1 MESKQQF
8 QPAHRDV
15 FIVRIWREGG
25 APSWQGWIQHT
36 SSGESVGFRSL
47 DELLVF
53 IELRAA
59 AVDLIEPQGLR

>member
-1 MESKQQF
+1 MEPEQQF

-25 APSWQGWIQHT
+25 VPSWQGWVQHT
-36 SSGESVGFRSL
+36 RSGESAGFRSL

-53 IELRAA
+53 IELRATA
-59 AVDLIEPQGLR
+59 ADLTELQGLR